1 MAKKDFFK
9 AFMAYKCFT
18 KKKETENQDMFINQ
32 TQKKSAELASKEL
45 DHENRIINANNLYQ
59 KITTECGYREQLG
72 DNTQMLNDLWLH
84 ALGEFVKD
92 DGLRGC
98 DDREQLLDEMVDKFL
113 QESAVNGNEHLL
125 NLDINTEYE
134 EYIEGCFEGEGRNPG
149 FFWIL
154 LGSMSGNDGEYTK
167 DTIQF
172 TKDYCEFINALAEY
186 MIYRF
191 SGSYFKGLC
200 ERLINDMLDKSCAF
214 SGVDDPYENYQMP
227 NITNPLV

>member
-1 MAKKDFFK
+1 M
-9 AFMAYKCFT
+9 
-18 KKKETENQDMFINQ
+18 
-32 TQKKSAELASKEL
+32 
-45 DHENRIINANNLYQ
+45 
-59 KITTECGYREQLG
+59 
-72 DNTQMLNDLWLH
+72 
-84 ALGEFVKD
+84 
-92 DGLRGC
+92 
-98 DDREQLLDEMVDKFL
+98 
-113 QESAVNGNEHLL
+113 
-125 NLDINTEYE
+125 DINTEYE
-134 EYIEGCFEGEGRNPG
+134 EYIEGCFEGEERNPG

-191 SGSYFKGLC
+191 SGSNFRGLC

-227 NITNPLV
+227 NIINPLV